1 MAEDT
6 YGPSIPHLK
15 VKRVRRKIKHVDPIK
30 ITSVPKTILDKYKEV
45 AIFCDLIQINLIGF
59 LNTISRHIVFAT
71 GSMIKNRKVENI
83 VDGITQVHKLYL
95 QRSFNIKHMHTACE
109 FEPLSKEMTA
119 LVINL
124 KCASKK

>member
-71 GSMIKNRKVENI
+71 GSMIKNRKVKNI
-83 VDGITQVHKLYL
+83 VVKSVCSARDSG
-95 QRSFNIKHMHTACE
+95 
-109 FEPLSKEMTA
+109 
-119 LVINL
+119 
-124 KCASKK
+124 